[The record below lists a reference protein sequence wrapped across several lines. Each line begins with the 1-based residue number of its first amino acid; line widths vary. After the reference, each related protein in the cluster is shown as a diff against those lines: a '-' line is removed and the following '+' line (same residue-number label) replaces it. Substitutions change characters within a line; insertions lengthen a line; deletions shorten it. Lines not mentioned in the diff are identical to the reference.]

1 MPAKYFLN
9 LGFKVVVRR
18 GEEAILWK
26 QFDQTAEP
34 PTFREENYKF
44 KPIKGKVVID
54 LFWST
59 FCLTSDVEAQRVR
72 EIVSEY
78 GGTVILNE
86 YSADNQSILQQ
97 YGISRRIYVNGKI
110 VEVGLEIEKEELR
123 QEIENAKIKI

>member
-1 MPAKYFLN
+1 
-9 LGFKVVVRR
+9 
-18 GEEAILWK
+18 
-26 QFDQTAEP
+26 
-34 PTFREENYKF
+34 
-44 KPIKGKVVID
+44 VVID